1 MPKVQGKKMTI
12 HTLVRSLSNASL
24 RLNIRRRSRILA
36 ARRCEAVA
44 TRRRFFAALDRLNL
58 TKRSAVF
65 ENYLHGYG
73 VGVRSLQSLLKVPSH
88 QFRSA

>member
-1 MPKVQGKKMTI
+1 MPKEHENEAMTI
-12 HTLVRSLSNASL
+12 HTLVRSLSKASL

-58 TKRSAVF
+58 TKSSGMF
-65 ENYLHGYG
+65 ENDLHAYG
-73 VGVRSLQSLLKVPSH
+73 V
-88 QFRSA
+88 

>member
-1 MPKVQGKKMTI
+1 MPIVQGKITMTI
-12 HTLVRSLSNASL
+12 YTLVRSLSKASL

-58 TKRSAVF
+58 TKSSGMF
-65 ENYLHGYG
+65 ENDLHAYG
-73 VGVRSLQSLLKVPSH
+73 KY
-88 QFRSA
+88 FRY